1 MSQRGENSILLQRQ
15 QNAVGEIEKKSM
27 NPIVIILSV
36 LGLIVSAATVGY
48 LVGANEYSQQLAWA
62 RARISE
68 LEHRER
74 KSRE

>member
-1 MSQRGENSILLQRQ
+1 
-15 QNAVGEIEKKSM
+15 M

-74 KSRE
+74 RSHK